1 MNIWAAHFTLI
12 SNNGKVKGNTNQII
26 MVSENI
32 FYKMTIFAIANN
44 FVTILIIEAI

>member
-1 MNIWAAHFTLI
+1 
-12 SNNGKVKGNTNQII
+12 